1 MKVKILFQLIYS
13 ISFLNVR
20 LTEGVPKQ
28 VRMAHLACIGE
39 IISIYSF
46 HILINIE
53 LFKGSRK
60 VNGVA
65 EVCNIP
71 VLVNVQVF
79 TGKQL
84 HSELVRT
91 TILKDFA
98 EFEGISK
105 CVHVWFGSLT
115 SFLMRYR
122 FGNVT
127 NGSALIPNDFCG
139 YFIKEQ

>member
-1 MKVKILFQLIYS
+1 ML
-13 ISFLNVR
+13 
-20 LTEGVPKQ
+20 
-28 VRMAHLACIGE
+28 
-39 IISIYSF
+39 
-46 HILINIE
+46 
-53 LFKGSRK
+53 
-60 VNGVA
+60 
-65 EVCNIP
+65 
-71 VLVNVQVF
+71 

-105 CVHVWFGSLT
+105 CVFHVWFGSVT

-127 NGSALIPNDFCG
+127 NGSALIRNNFVNALLRNNSYPSPMARPGTKAIHYATTCAQLRFFCDSATPN
-139 YFIKEQ
+139 

>member
-1 MKVKILFQLIYS
+1 
-13 ISFLNVR
+13 
-20 LTEGVPKQ
+20 
-28 VRMAHLACIGE
+28 MAHLSCIGE
-39 IISIYSF
+39 VIPLYSSRF
-46 HILINIE
+46 LINIA
-53 LFKGSRK
+53 LYKGSRK

-65 EVCNIP
+65 EVCNIH
-71 VLVNVQVF
+71 VLVNVQVL

-98 EFEGISK
+98 EFEWINK
-105 CVHVWFGSLT
+105 CVHVWFGFLT

-127 NGSALIPNDFCG
+127 NGRALIRNNFVNAYSYPSSMARQGTKAIPYAITFAQLR
-139 YFIKEQ
+139 FF